1 MVFNKC
7 LKEKLEKCEENVK
20 ISCCKQIQA
29 VKGGREGEGN
39 MKPHP
44 PLSE

>member
-20 ISCCKQIQA
+20 NFLLQTDTGS
-29 VKGGREGEGN
+29 KGGEGKERVI
-39 MKPHP
+39 
-44 PLSE
+44 